1 LVLSI
6 GEKDVDI
13 RDIIIINM
21 SEIIKNEKS
30 FTICQ
35 KVNGILKL
43 YHMSVRVLEQHM
55 YIYVTNYFDSSTNL
69 IHVVPTV
76 YDGQLIL
83 RYVEVS
89 QDFTTLIMPEN
100 DMVKIYDLYELL
112 ENNIIKCIGITNI
125 CLNNVNSDDMIV
137 GCTVYCMNVFVM
149 SDRLICVF
157 DGDKQINRINISNNL
172 TDTQQIVRFS
182 SNGKYVLM
190 CNPSAQMIN
199 IYNIM
204 ESDQMCKTI
213 MVKNMNP
220 IMLQTICVSDCGK
233 FIIFLSG
240 CMKKISIYSVKKRKM
255 IYAESNL
262 SVLFEKFVFQ
272 KQNIKLYAVNYDWL
286 GSADQKGYDNV
297 LAISGR
303 YECLSSNGSHV
314 LFFWLIRMTEN
325 DVEFVDGPTY
335 NEIKRTDAN
344 CTFDNGITFLYK
356 SSNNVQIYDLSKI
369 MIMRFIKLLEKE
381 MKNTLDISYD
391 KLVRSQ
397 EIKHYHD
404 DLTIISADETAY
416 LYKLNNYTKFILSA
430 KKNNNNNNQ
439 YILRVNANIDIYG
452 KMKSFIIFQK
462 LLSGELDQT
471 EVVENIMLVPIE
483 KGSNNI
489 MSDLMDHMYEY
500 IRIMVLGEKN
510 GCSNLKNSHLAQESA
525 HKPLYIGYIL
535 MSLILNYYYCLFKQ
549 LNKKT
554 QNNEKLKLEELVKF
568 DIIKSF
574 IENFPVFKQ
583 FMYHCM
589 QTLIG
594 KET

>member
-1 LVLSI
+1 
-6 GEKDVDI
+6 
-13 RDIIIINM
+13 
-21 SEIIKNEKS
+21 
-30 FTICQ
+30 
-35 KVNGILKL
+35 
-43 YHMSVRVLEQHM
+43 
-55 YIYVTNYFDSSTNL
+55 
-69 IHVVPTV
+69 
-76 YDGQLIL
+76 
-83 RYVEVS
+83 
-89 QDFTTLIMPEN
+89 
-100 DMVKIYDLYELL
+100 
-112 ENNIIKCIGITNI
+112 
-125 CLNNVNSDDMIV
+125 
-137 GCTVYCMNVFVM
+137 
-149 SDRLICVF
+149 
-157 DGDKQINRINISNNL
+157 
-172 TDTQQIVRFS
+172 
-182 SNGKYVLM
+182 
-190 CNPSAQMIN
+190 
-199 IYNIM
+199 
-204 ESDQMCKTI
+204 
-213 MVKNMNP
+213 
-220 IMLQTICVSDCGK
+220 
-233 FIIFLSG
+233 
-240 CMKKISIYSVKKRKM
+240 
-255 IYAESNL
+255 
-262 SVLFEKFVFQ
+262 
-272 KQNIKLYAVNYDWL
+272 LYAVNYDWL
-286 GSADQKGYDNV
+286 GSADQRAHDNV

-303 YECLSSNGSHV
+303 YQSSSIGSHV

-335 NEIKRTDAN
+335 NEIRLTDTN
-344 CTFDNGITFLYK
+344 CTFDNGITFLFK
-356 SSNNVQIYDLSKI
+356 SSLSNDVQIYDFSKI
-369 MIMRFIKLLEKE
+369 IITSFVKLLEKV
-381 MKNTLDISYD
+381 MKNTLDVVYD

-462 LLSGELDQT
+462 LLSGELDQM

-510 GCSNLKNSHLAQESA
+510 GCPNVMSDQLKQNIS
-525 HKPLYIGYIL
+525 LYIGYIL